1 MTLYRVDYSKH
12 RWSTLNPFEATGSP
26 IHKLEAEGVL
36 VPVTEELLSR
46 AEWEATMTNEYE
58 AAEIAY
64 SDGVTSHPLL
74 YDDDG
79 HVPQELEDR
88 VREAIKRYPNMDA
101 DWWLGPVA
109 AIRVVSDWLL
119 AVGEETP

>member
-46 AEWEATMTNEYE
+46 AEWEATIKDNPVIDM
-58 AAEIAY
+58 
-64 SDGVTSHPLL
+64 G
-74 YDDDG
+74 DDNLWVMVD
-79 HVPQELEDR
+79 
-88 VREAIKRYPNMDA
+88 
-101 DWWLGPVA
+101 LGNP
-109 AIRVVSDWLL
+109 D